1 MTKSLRE
8 IGYNDEGKIN
18 GRQAARIKR
27 AMRRNTNK
35 SFLIRAKA
43 LKKKVDNQGKICY
56 LSYRNRIS
64 PKDQKR

>member
-18 GRQAARIKR
+18 GRQAERIKR

-35 SFLIRAKA
+35 SF
-43 LKKKVDNQGKICY
+43 
-56 LSYRNRIS
+56 RIS
-64 PKDQKR
+64 TYKLKRNLAKWDRFTGEVVSKGQTDV

>member
-1 MTKSLRE
+1 MLKEKKMTKSLRE

-35 SFLIRAKA
+35 SFLIRAKS
-43 LKKKVDNQGKICY
+43 LKKKVDN
-56 LSYRNRIS
+56 
-64 PKDQKR
+64 

>member
-18 GRQAARIKR
+18 GRQAQKIKR

-35 SFLIRAKA
+35 SFIVKSET
-43 LKKKVDNQGKICY
+43 LKKNLDKAGRIC
-56 LSYRNRIS
+56 
-64 PKDQKR
+64 

>member
-18 GRQAARIKR
+18 GRQAERIKR

-43 LKKKVDNQGKICY
+43 LKKKVDN
-56 LSYRNRIS
+56 
-64 PKDQKR
+64 